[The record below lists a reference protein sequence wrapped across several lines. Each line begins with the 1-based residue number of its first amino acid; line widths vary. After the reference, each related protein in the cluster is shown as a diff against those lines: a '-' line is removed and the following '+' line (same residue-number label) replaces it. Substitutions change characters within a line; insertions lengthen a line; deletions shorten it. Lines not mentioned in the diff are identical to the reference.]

1 LGLDL
6 NVSII
11 IPVLNEYSALLKLLP
26 SLLARCENDQLELI
40 VCDGGSSDLTH
51 PYIRQLQIES
61 VHIKWLPC
69 DLGRAKQMNAGAK
82 IAKHECLLFLH
93 ADTQL
98 PKQWPNLIAGKVW
111 GRFDVR
117 LSGRHLMLRVVEKMM
132 NWRSCITQVATG
144 DQAIFVQKKVF
155 QSIGGFPDLAIME
168 DIAVSKILR
177 QHTPIYC
184 VKTPLLT
191 SSRRWDNN
199 GIFKTIVL
207 MWRLRGAYFLGVSPS
222 RLAKQYYPKYGRR
235 RLDAVVQVFSKQ
247 PILGYVKTR
256 LIPHVGEQTATDIH
270 RFLLKHTL
278 TVVNQSNTVNELWV
292 AQENQHQLD
301 KKDEFFCHPTHA
313 QQGADL
319 GERMAYA
326 LIKGLSTYKK
336 VVLIGS
342 DCLDLTAEHLNLS
355 IKTLDDYD
363 VVLTPVE
370 DGGFI
375 SIACSVFDVR
385 MFDDVA
391 WGTDRALADVLN
403 NIKALAMTYLLLKP
417 VRDIDTF
424 DDVSNYPE
432 LLKLIH

>member
-1 LGLDL
+1 
-6 NVSII
+6 
-11 IPVLNEYSALLKLLP
+11 LP
-26 SLLARCENDQLELI
+26 SLLTNSENHQLELI

-51 PYIRQLQIES
+51 PYIRQLQTGYS
-61 VHIKWLPC
+61 SIKWLSC

-82 IAKHECLLFLH
+82 IAKYDCLLFLH

-98 PKQWPNLIAGKVW
+98 PNQWPDLIKGKTW

-117 LSGRHLMLRVVEKMM
+117 LSGRHFMLRVVEKMM
-132 NWRSCITQVATG
+132 NWRSCVTQVATG

-155 QSIGGFPDLAIME
+155 QSIGGFPDIAIME

-177 QHTPIYC
+177 QHYPIYC
-184 VKTPLLT
+184 VKTPLQT
-191 SSRRWDNN
+191 SSRRWDNK
-199 GIFKTIVL
+199 GVFKTIVL
-207 MWRLRGAYFLGVSPS
+207 MWRLRWAYFLGVSPS
-222 RLAKQYYPKYGRR
+222 RLAKQYYPKYGLH
-235 RLDAVVQVFSKQ
+235 RLDAVVQIFSKQ

-256 LIPHVGEQTATDIH
+256 LIPHVGEQLATDIH
-270 RFLLKHTL
+270 RFLLTHTL
-278 TVVNQSNTVNELWV
+278 TVVKQSNTAHELWV
-292 AQENQHQLD
+292 AQEKRHQLD
-301 KKDEFFCHPTHA
+301 TKDEFFCHPTHA

-326 LIKGLSTYKK
+326 LKQGLSVYKK

-342 DCLDLTAEHLNLS
+342 DCLDLTAEHLNRS
-355 IKTLDDYD
+355 IKALDDYD

-375 SIACSVFDVR
+375 SIACGVFDAR
-385 MFDDVA
+385 IFDDVA
-391 WGTDRALADVLN
+391 WGTDTALADVLN
-403 NIKALAMTYLLLKP
+403 NIKSLTMTYLLLKP